1 MRRRLIWLS
10 SLLMLCCLGYMII
23 GTRGPMSFVIPFRGT
38 KLAALILVG
47 VSISTSTLL
56 FQTVSQN
63 RILTPSIMGFDALYV
78 MILTGAVFFLG
89 GMTVAVVSAHLAFA
103 VTASAMTLAAL
114 LLFATLLRSAQGN
127 LMRMILTGI
136 VLGALFRSLT
146 DFMQRLIDPNE
157 FAVIQGGSYA
167 RFTQIETDLLLLA
180 SGVCVVAL
188 AVAWRMRFALDVM
201 TLGREAAVNLGLD
214 VKRLQML
221 TLFLTAV
228 LVAIST
234 ALVGPVAFMGLLVV
248 SLARLVTPVE
258 RHSVMFISAGLISV
272 ITLIG
277 GQTVLERVFQLSTPL
292 SVVIDLLGGGL
303 FLALLLRGHRR

>member
-1 MRRRLIWLS
+1 MRRRLIWLAVA
-10 SLLMLCCLGYMII
+10 LGLSCIAYMTI
-23 GTRGPMSFVIPFRGT
+23 GARGPLSFVIPFRGT

-47 VSISTSTLL
+47 ASISTSTVL

-89 GMTVAVVSAHLAFA
+89 GMTVALVSAHLAFA
-103 VTASAMTLAAL
+103 VTACAMTLAAL
-114 LLFATLLRSAQGN
+114 LLFSTLLQSAHNN

-136 VLGALFRSLT
+136 VLGALFRALT
-146 DFMQRLIDPNE
+146 DFMQRLIAPNE
-157 FAVIQGGSYA
+157 FAVIQVGSFA

-180 SGVCVVAL
+180 AVVCAIAMVF
-188 AVAWRMRFALDVM
+188 AWRMRFALDVL

-214 VKRLQML
+214 LQRVQMQAL
-221 TLFLTAV
+221 ILTAV
-228 LVAIST
+228 LVAVST
-234 ALVGPVAFMGLLVV
+234 ALVGPVAFLGLLVV

-258 RHSVMFISAGLISV
+258 CHGVIFISAGLISA

-277 GQTVLERVFQLSTPL
+277 GQTVLERVFHLSTPL
-292 SVVIDLLGGGL
+292 SVVIDLLGGAL
-303 FLALLLRGHRR
+303 FLILLLKRQRR